1 MKYIIRLCLV
11 ALFLFSLGL
20 QSYGH
25 DFPKQYTADEKAEAL
40 SLLWSEVKYN
50 FVFIDRIDFDIDS
63 LYHAYMQKVL
73 TSKDDVEFMD
83 LLSMFM
89 ASFGD
94 GHTELGDYNFNFL
107 DVYDSAP
114 IIVQNIG
121 KRFYVSQIFDVA
133 GIDSTWIGAEII
145 GVEGMPLQ
153 KYLEEKCFPLISG
166 GSEVLKCIESR
177 SSIVNRYYKDTC
189 SLRLKNRDGRIED
202 VAVACELSHLL
213 QSGEKLKSW
222 YWRGFNPM
230 KRGRMSLSWE
240 DDVAVLDFNYF
251 HNDDIASFDSLFNTV
266 RGKASGLII
275 DLRNCPGGSSVVGDS
290 LMTYIMDKDSVAL
303 WGWRTRVNNGY
314 GRSQGD
320 YREEYEDF
328 YLYRAY
334 ETFPNKVIRLDR
346 SKYVDCPV
354 IILTGQYTASA
365 CETFLIGVVEHAS
378 RPLVVGE
385 RTQGSTGTPL
395 VIDLPHG
402 AWARICTNSHIFPV
416 SGREFVN
423 EGIEPDVEISPTVDD
438 YLNGYDRCMD
448 YALKK
453 IKEM

>member
-20 QSYGH
+20 QSYSR
-25 DFPKQYTADEKAEAL
+25 DFPKQYTSAEKAEAL

-50 FVFIDRIDFDIDS
+50 FVFIDCIDFDIDS

-73 TSKDDVEFMD
+73 ASRDDVEFMD

-94 GHTELGDYNFNFL
+94 GHTELGGYNFRSM

-114 IIVQNIG
+114 IYIENIG
-121 KRFYVSQIFDVA
+121 KKFYVSDIFDGA
-133 GIDSTWIGAEII
+133 GIDSTWLGAEII
-145 GVEGMPLQ
+145 EVDGVPVME
-153 KYLEEKCFPLISG
+153 YAEARCFPLYG
-166 GSEVLKCIESR
+166 GADVMKLIKVSSEIRL
-177 SSIVNRYYKDTC
+177 RYNNDTC
-189 SLRLKNRDGRIED
+189 SFRLKNRDGRIKD
-202 VAVACELSHLL
+202 VTMTCNLFHRQQTDKRL
-213 QSGEKLKSW
+213 GHWGWK
-222 YWRGFNPM
+222 GFNPM
-230 KRGRMSLSWE
+230 KRGRMSLDW
-240 DDVAVLDFNYF
+240 DGDVAVLDFNYF
-251 HNDDIASFDSLFNTV
+251 HNDDIAYFDSLFNTV

-275 DLRNCPGGSSVVGDS
+275 DLRNCPGGSSIVGDS

-334 ETFPNKVIRLDR
+334 ETYPNKVIRLDR
-346 SKYVDCPV
+346 SKYVGCLV
-354 IILTGQYTASA
+354 IILTSRFTASA
-365 CETFLIGVVEHAS
+365 CETFLIGVVEHAD

-385 RTQGSTGTPL
+385 RTQGSTGAPL

-402 AWARICTNSHIFPV
+402 AWARVCTISHSFPV

-423 EGIEPDVEISPTVDD
+423 EGIEPDVKISPTVDD

-453 IKEM
+453 IREM

>member
-1 MKYIIRLCLV
+1 M

-25 DFPKQYTADEKAEAL
+25 DFPKQYTAAEKAETL

-63 LYHAYMQKVL
+63 LYHAYMSKVL
-73 TSKDDVEFMD
+73 ASKDDVEFMD

-94 GHTELGDYNFNFL
+94 GHTELGGYNYNFS

-114 IIVQNIG
+114 IIALNIG
-121 KRFYVSQIFDVA
+121 KRFYVNQIFEVA
-133 GIDSTWIGAEII
+133 GIDSTWLGAEII
-145 GVEGMPLQ
+145 GVEGMPVQ
-153 KYLEEKCFPLISG
+153 EYLEEKCFPLISG
-166 GSEVLKCIESR
+166 GSEVSKCITSR
-177 SSIVNRYYKDTC
+177 SSIINRYYKDTC
-189 SLRLKNRDGRIED
+189 SLRLKNRDGRIKD
-202 VAVACELSHLL
+202 VAVICDLFHRL
-213 QSGEKLKSW
+213 QSDGNLKNWHWKS
-222 YWRGFNPM
+222 FNPM

-240 DDVAVLDFNYF
+240 DDVAVLSFNYF
-251 HNDDIASFDSLFNTV
+251 HNDDIASLDSLFNTV

-303 WGWRTRVNNGY
+303 CGWRTRVNSGY
-314 GRSQGD
+314 GRSQGN

-328 YLYRAY
+328 YQYRAY
-334 ETFPNKVIRLDR
+334 ETFPNKVIKLDR
-346 SKYVDCPV
+346 SKYVGCPV

-365 CETFLIGVVEHAS
+365 CETFLIGVVEHAD
-378 RPLVVGE
+378 RPMVVGG
-385 RTQGSTGTPL
+385 RTQGSTGAPL

-402 AWARICTNSHIFPV
+402 AWARICTISHTFPV